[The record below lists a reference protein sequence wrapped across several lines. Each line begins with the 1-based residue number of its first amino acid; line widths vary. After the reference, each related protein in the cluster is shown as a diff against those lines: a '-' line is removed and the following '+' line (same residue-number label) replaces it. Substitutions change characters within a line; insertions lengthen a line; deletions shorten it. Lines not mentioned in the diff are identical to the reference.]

1 MTVRPEKTM
10 TPVTLHFDLVSP
22 YAWLALHAVN
32 AIRQDTGREVIVT
45 SVGERL
51 DGPSRRVPESPR
63 S

>member
-1 MTVRPEKTM
+1 M

-32 AIRQDTGREVIVT
+32 AIRQETGREVIVT